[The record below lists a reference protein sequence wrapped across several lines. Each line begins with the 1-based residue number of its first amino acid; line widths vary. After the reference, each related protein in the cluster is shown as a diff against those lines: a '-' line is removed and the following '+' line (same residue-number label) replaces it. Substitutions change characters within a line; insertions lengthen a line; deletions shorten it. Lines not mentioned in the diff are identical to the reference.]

1 MANTVTG
8 PTILVGGTAASN
20 HTVVHMHVTSDGTQ
34 MTNTALFTGVNATK
48 GAIQKVIVGG
58 KHSGVVKLV
67 WDDTGKTPV
76 LSVSPSSGGEY
87 DFSSFGGIKNPNNA
101 GSTGGVSVTTVGM
114 ASGDAFFIT
123 LIMRS

>member
-20 HTVVHMHVTSDGTQ
+20 HTVVHMHVTSDSTA
-34 MTNTALFTGVNATK
+34 MTNVPLFTGVNATK
-48 GAIQKVIVGG
+48 GAIEKVIVGG
-58 KHSGVVKLV
+58 KHTGVIKLV
-67 WDDTGKTPV
+67 WEDTAHTPV
-76 LSVSPSSGGEY
+76 LSLTPGDTY